1 MKKIVL
7 FAAMAVTVGS
17 LMAQNHINLDT
28 YIGAQLAT
36 EDLNGTARYVG
47 MGGAMESLGADIST
61 IGTNPAGI
69 GLFRKNQVSGTLG
82 MLIQQEGKSFQD
94 GSKTSMSFD
103 QLGIVLTTRTGMHS
117 YVNFGFNYH
126 KSRNFNQIL
135 SAAATAIN
143 GSSQNRQTCIKGVN
157 GSLDTYWG
165 TSQVDE
171 LYFNLI
177 EEKDG
182 SISTIDATDYDFI
195 RAHTGYIGEYDFNIS
210 GNINNQVYLGFTVGI
225 KDVHYD
231 AYSEYFEHLNSP
243 TMPSLTSVLMSD
255 DHRITGQGFDI
266 KAGAIFR
273 PIEESPFRF
282 GVSVSSPTWYKLT
295 TRNTT
300 RIGNV
305 DQIGYDA
312 DFRFYTPWK
321 FGVSVGHTVENILAL
336 GASYEFADYSTCD
349 MRAITDYGYNWEGY
363 YHENSA
369 SDREMKRL
377 TQNTLRGVSTLK
389 LGIELKAGPKVSLR
403 AGYNYVSPMYKES
416 GVRDQTI
423 DSPGTYM
430 ASTTDYTNWKATN
443 RLTAGVGFNIDKLR
457 LDFAY
462 QYQMRSGDFYPYMN
476 GLSAQYISDNTGK
489 TETLRNECSAVN
501 VKDNRHQLQCTLSY
515 SF

>member
-7 FAAMAVTVGS
+7 FAAMAVMAGS
-17 LMAQNHINLDT
+17 LMAQKQVNLDT
-28 YIGAQLAT
+28 YIGAQLVT

-61 IGTNPAGI
+61 IGSNPAGI
-69 GLFRKNQVSGTLG
+69 GLFRKSQVSGTIG
-82 MLIQQEGKSFQD
+82 MLIQEDAKSFQD
-94 GSKTSMSFD
+94 GSKTSASFD
-103 QLGIVLTTRTGMHS
+103 QLGVVLTTRAGMHS
-117 YVNFGFNYH
+117 YLNFGFNYH

-157 GSLDTYWG
+157 GNLDTYWG

-171 LYFNLI
+171 LYFGLI

-210 GNINNQVYLGFTVGI
+210 GNINNQVYLGLTVGV

-231 AYSEYFEHLNSP
+231 TYSEYFEHLNSP
-243 TMPSLTSVLMSD
+243 TMPTLTSVLMSD

-273 PIEESPFRF
+273 PVEESPFRF

-295 TRNTT
+295 TSNTA

-305 DQIGYDA
+305 DQIGYDV

-321 FGVSVGHTVENILAL
+321 FGVSVGHTVGNYLAL
-336 GASYEFADYSTCD
+336 GASYEFADYATCD
-349 MRAITDYGYNWEGY
+349 MRAITDYGYDWDGY
-363 YHENSA
+363 YHEHSA

-389 LGIELKAGPKVSLR
+389 LGAEVKAAPNVSLR
-403 AGYNYVSPMYKES
+403 VGYNYVSPMYKENA
-416 GVRDQTI
+416 VRDQTI

-430 ASTTDYTNWKATN
+430 ASTTDYTNWKDTH
-443 RLTAGVGFNIDKLR
+443 RLTAGVGFSFNQLR
-457 LDFAY
+457 LDLAY
-462 QYQMRSGDFYPYMN
+462 QYNMRKGDFYPYMN
-476 GLSAQYISDNTGK
+476 GLEAKYYDSADHLQV
-489 TETLRNECSAVN
+489 LRNECQAVS